1 MSVLSEWLA
10 VLPETITQIQNS
22 IDNIDVQLADLT
34 AKQSAL
40 NGVLA
45 TISASMTGT
54 LLPAKAKQL
63 PEYTP
68 YVYTYGNF
76 GVSNASQWIVYSIMN
91 IAVTRED
98 DTSFYAP
105 SGASLYFTGG
115 TTITIDDGGP
125 ATGWLDF
132 TVSSYTPS
140 GSSGLVTV
148 TGGTLPDPIVRVLE
162 KTYVYEGV
170 GWDGDAT
177 ITENITDFAFTYD
190 HLTQPLGLGG
200 TYGIN
205 DMITK
210 LGIGRGILV
219 INKAKYSTAIT
230 TYDRFG

>member
-10 VLPETITQIQNS
+10 VLPETIIQTQNS

-34 AKQSAL
+34 AKQGAL
-40 NGVLA
+40 NSVLS
-45 TISASMTGT
+45 TITTDMTVT

-68 YVYTYGNF
+68 YVYSYGGYGATN
-76 GVSNASQWIVYSIMN
+76 VSEWVVYSIMN
-91 IAVTRED
+91 ISVTRED

-105 SGASLYFTGG
+105 SGTSLYFPGG
-115 TTITIDDGGP
+115 TVITVDDGG
-125 ATGWLDF
+125 AVSGWLDF

-140 GSSGLVTV
+140 GASGLVTV
-148 TGGTLPDPIVRVLE
+148 SGNVLPGTIVRVLE
-162 KTYVYEGV
+162 KTYVYGGI
-170 GWDGDAT
+170 GWDSDAT
-177 ITENITDFAFTYD
+177 ITENINDFVFTYD

-219 INKAKYSTAIT
+219 INKAKYTGSLT
-230 TYDRFG
+230 TYDRFA